1 MRSPGA
7 IAHARLVVSGSTN
20 PSDYHH
26 VITLYSG
33 DSSSLLLFRRLPFP
47 PKPASWTTVIS
58 AHSRRSP
65 PLSLSLFLSLL
76 RRGPLSLLSQGTL
89 SCLLKTFALSNP
101 SFGAQLHSLSLK
113 LSISSQPFAGSALI
127 NFYSQHGL
135 SGDAL
140 KLFDEMPDRD
150 AVCYSAVVVGL
161 AKNRRPTCSLSYF
174 NLMLAEGVP
183 STMYSISG
191 VLSAAA
197 YLAGLELAEMIH
209 AHVVVTGFEGN
220 FVVGTALVD
229 AYGKAGMVSDA
240 RRVFECLSREAN
252 KVTWNA
258 LISAYA
264 QHGDFVEVGKL
275 FEGMVAGGFVP
286 DGLTFLAV
294 LTAFSNAGMVGETER
309 WLGLMGSRYGVEPG
323 IEHYTCLVGAMARVG
338 KLAEAEKLALEMPFE
353 ADAAVWRTLLTGCVV
368 YRDVELG
375 RRVGQRLL
383 ERNPQDDSTY
393 VMLANIY
400 SAAGRKNEMAGVWT
414 LMRDRGVRKERGRS
428 WIEVRGEVHVFIAGD
443 RNHERI
449 VEIYE
454 KVRELREEVAKLGY
468 EEEDEAIWSHGERL
482 ALAFGLISSS
492 AMEGKVVRVVKNLRI
507 CKRCHDF
514 FKIVSRVVG
523 REIVVRDVNR
533 YHRFV
538 NGGCTCR
545 DYW

>member
-65 PLSLSLFLSLL
+65 PLSPF
-76 RRGPLSLLSQGTL
+76 PLPPPPRPPLLLSQGTL

-161 AKNRRPTCSLSYF
+161 AKNRRPACSLSYF

-197 YLAGLELAEMIH
+197 YLAGL
-209 AHVVVTGFEGN
+209 
-220 FVVGTALVD
+220 
-229 AYGKAGMVSDA
+229 
-240 RRVFECLSREAN
+240 
-252 KVTWNA
+252 
-258 LISAYA
+258 
-264 QHGDFVEVGKL
+264 
-275 FEGMVAGGFVP
+275 
-286 DGLTFLAV
+286 
-294 LTAFSNAGMVGETER
+294 
-309 WLGLMGSRYGVEPG
+309 
-323 IEHYTCLVGAMARVG
+323 
-338 KLAEAEKLALEMPFE
+338 
-353 ADAAVWRTLLTGCVV
+353 
-368 YRDVELG
+368 G
-375 RRVGQRLL
+375 RRR
-383 ERNPQDDSTY
+383 
-393 VMLANIY
+393 
-400 SAAGRKNEMAGVWT
+400 
-414 LMRDRGVRKERGRS
+414 
-428 WIEVRGEVHVFIAGD
+428 
-443 RNHERI
+443 
-449 VEIYE
+449 
-454 KVRELREEVAKLGY
+454 
-468 EEEDEAIWSHGERL
+468 
-482 ALAFGLISSS
+482 
-492 AMEGKVVRVVKNLRI
+492 
-507 CKRCHDF
+507 
-514 FKIVSRVVG
+514 
-523 REIVVRDVNR
+523 
-533 YHRFV
+533 
-538 NGGCTCR
+538 
-545 DYW
+545 